1 MELRHLR
8 YFAVTAEELHFAR
21 AAEKLK
27 ITQPALSR
35 QIAALEKELNTRL
48 ISRSNK
54 WKISLTESGKLFLQE
69 ARKILASAERA
80 VNIAKCTGFG
90 GYGHLAV
97 GAISSTIENPAF
109 VQSVREMRRRYP
121 HLIMEVVDATS
132 DTLPDQVRQR
142 NLDIAFMRS
151 QVAIGEDDDSLICEY
166 LWSDPL
172 VLALPQ
178 DSPLA
183 QAPAVAVESL
193 KEQSF
198 IMVPERTSSSLRKFL
213 DLFFRKYG
221 GFLPRVDM
229 EIYNT
234 YTALRM
240 VAGKLGVAVVSDS
253 YRGMFSDRIC
263 YRYFKDATPEIPL
276 FVIRPADNASKMADI
291 FLHILRSQYRKLQTQ
306 VKPQYSGQRV

>member
-8 YFAVTAEELHFAR
+8 YFVVVAEELHFAR

-35 QIAALEKELNTRL
+35 QIAALEKELNTKL

-54 WKISLTESGKLFLQE
+54 WKITLTESGKLFLQE
-69 ARKILASAERA
+69 AYKILANTERA
-80 VNIAKCTGFG
+80 VNIAKCTGYG

-109 VQSVREMRRRYP
+109 VQTVLEMRRRYP

-151 QVAIGEDDDSLICEY
+151 QVTLNEDDDSLICEY

-172 VLALPQ
+172 VLAIPH
-178 DSPLA
+178 DSVFARIPE
-183 QAPAVAVESL
+183 VAVDSL
-193 KEQSF
+193 KDQSF

-213 DLFFRKYG
+213 DVFFRKYG
-221 GFLPRVDM
+221 GFSPRVDM

-240 VAGKLGVAVVSDS
+240 VAGKLGVAVVADS
-253 YRGMFSDRIC
+253 YRGMFSDKVC

-276 FVIRPADNASKMADI
+276 FVIRPADNASKMADV
-291 FLHILRSQYRKLQTQ
+291 FLEILLKRYNKLHSQ
-306 VKPQYSGQRV
+306 PI

>member
-8 YFAVTAEELHFAR
+8 YFVVVAEELHFAR

-54 WKISLTESGKLFLQE
+54 WKITLTESGKLFLQE
-69 ARKILASAERA
+69 AYKILANTERA
-80 VNIAKCTGFG
+80 VNIAKCTGYG

-109 VQSVREMRRRYP
+109 VQTVLEMRRSYP

-151 QVAIGEDDDSLICEY
+151 QVTLREDDDSLICEY

-172 VLALPQ
+172 VLAVPC
-178 DSPLA
+178 DSALA
-183 QAPAVAVESL
+183 KSPEVSVASL

-213 DLFFRKYG
+213 DVFFRKYG
-221 GFLPRVDM
+221 DFSPRVDM

-234 YTALRM
+234 YPALRM
-240 VAGKLGVAVVSDS
+240 VAGKLGVAVVADS
-253 YRGMFSDRIC
+253 YRGMFSDRVS
-263 YRYFKDATPEIPL
+263 YRYFKDTTPEIPL

-291 FLHILRSQYRKLQTQ
+291 FLERLRKQYNKQH
-306 VKPQYSGQRV
+306 P